1 MNNFNYYSP
10 CNIYFGK
17 DTENNIGALCNK
29 KLSVKKVLLHYG
41 GGSIKKNGL
50 YYKVTEC
57 LKKENIEFLELPG
70 VEPNPKLSLALKGIE
85 LCKKENIDFVLA
97 VGGGSVIDSAKCIAS
112 GYYYDNIWEY
122 YLDGSKTIEK
132 ALPIGVVLTIPAA
145 GSETSPN
152 SVITEE
158 KSKLK
163 RSIESSAIIPKFSII
178 NPENTFSLPKNQIAN
193 GVSDIIAH
201 LFERYFSQT
210 ENVDLTDR
218 LLESAIITMLKYGK
232 LTFDNPENYDIRA
245 EAMWSGTL
253 AHNGIL
259 SQGRTEDWASH
270 SIEHELSAEYNI
282 AHGAGLSIVFPAWM
296 KYVYK
301 ENIGRFLQFSRRVFN
316 VDYGVGKE
324 ELTITETIKKLE
336 KFYKS
341 LNLPIKL
348 SEVNINDDKI
358 DEMTERLFY
367 NRSEYIGNF
376 KKLNKEDVKNIYR
389 LAL

>member
-17 DTENNIGALCNK
+17 DTENNIGALCK

>member
-17 DTENNIGALCNK
+17 DTENNIGALCK

-245 EAMWSGTL
+245 ETMWSGTL

-336 KFYKS
+336 KLYKS

>member
-10 CNIYFGK
+10 CNIYLGK
-17 DTENNIGALCNK
+17 DTENNIGTLCK

-70 VEPNPKLSLALKGIE
+70 VEPNPKLSLAIKGIE

-122 YLDGSKTIEK
+122 YLDGSKVIEK

-210 ENVDLTDR
+210 ESVDLTDR
-218 LLESAIITMLKYGK
+218 LLESAIVTMLKYGK
-232 LTFDNPENYDIRA
+232 LTFDNPEDYDIRA
-245 EAMWSGTL
+245 EVMWAGTL

-282 AHGAGLSIVFPAWM
+282 AHGTGLSIVFPAWM

-324 ELTITETIKKLE
+324 ELTINETIKKLE

-358 DEMTERLFY
+358 NEMTERLFY

-376 KKLNKEDVKNIYR
+376 KKLNKEDVKNIYH

>member
-17 DTENNIGALCNK
+17 DTENNIGALCK

-193 GVSDIIAH
+193 GASDIIAH

>member
-17 DTENNIGALCNK
+17 DTENNIGALCK

-301 ENIGRFLQFSRRVFN
+301 ENIGRFLQFSRKVFN

>member
-17 DTENNIGALCNK
+17 DTENNISALCK

>member
-17 DTENNIGALCNK
+17 DTENNIGALCK

-253 AHNGIL
+253 VHNGIL

>member
-17 DTENNIGALCNK
+17 DTENNIGALCK

-163 RSIESSAIIPKFSII
+163 RSIESSAIIPKFSIV

>member
-1 MNNFNYYSP
+1 M
-10 CNIYFGK
+10 
-17 DTENNIGALCNK
+17 
-29 KLSVKKVLLHYG
+29 
-41 GGSIKKNGL
+41 
-50 YYKVTEC
+50 
-57 LKKENIEFLELPG
+57 
-70 VEPNPKLSLALKGIE
+70 
-85 LCKKENIDFVLA
+85 
-97 VGGGSVIDSAKCIAS
+97 
-112 GYYYDNIWEY
+112 
-122 YLDGSKTIEK
+122 
-132 ALPIGVVLTIPAA
+132 
-145 GSETSPN
+145 
-152 SVITEE
+152 
-158 KSKLK
+158 
-163 RSIESSAIIPKFSII
+163 
-178 NPENTFSLPKNQIAN
+178 NTFSLPKNQIAN